1 MTGRLLRI
9 LALAAVVVTGTVVV
23 LLPGSGSCPRARGEL
38 DCAATSTAFTI
49 PRMIAVVTGL
59 LIALVLLGL
68 AYLKD
73 MERR

>member
-1 MTGRLLRI
+1 
-9 LALAAVVVTGTVVV
+9 
-23 LLPGSGSCPRARGEL
+23 
-38 DCAATSTAFTI
+38 
-49 PRMIAVVTGL
+49 MIAVVTGL